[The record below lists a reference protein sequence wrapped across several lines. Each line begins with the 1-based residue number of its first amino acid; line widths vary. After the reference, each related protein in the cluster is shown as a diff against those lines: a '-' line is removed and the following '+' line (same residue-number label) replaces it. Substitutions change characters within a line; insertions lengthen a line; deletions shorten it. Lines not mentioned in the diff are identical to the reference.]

1 MLKYIAQ
8 RLVMMVGILIGV
20 LTIAFVLG
28 RVLPNS
34 PATLIL
40 GDRPTA
46 EQVQRAEEELGLNK
60 PLFVQYGLYMG
71 QVFRGNF
78 GQSLRTKQPVLVEIR
93 NRMGATI
100 ELTTA
105 AMVIVVLLGVPLGVF
120 SAVKQNSLLDNLV
133 RAGAV
138 GGVAIPAFILA
149 MMLQIVFYG
158 QLNWFPIQGRIDS
171 NILLDDPFARVTG
184 LFLIDTL
191 IAGEWSAFKSAV
203 SHLILPTLTL
213 SIVTLATVTRITR
226 NMMVEVL
233 GEDYIRTAFAYG
245 IPSRKI
251 YFSYALRATLIPML
265 TVIGLTYGYLLGG
278 AVVVEFVFDWP
289 GLGGF
294 LVFSIVQNDFPAV
307 LGTTLFLSGAYLSIN
322 LLVDLLYFVV
332 DPRLRAQ

>member
-1 MLKYIAQ
+1 
-8 RLVMMVGILIGV
+8 MMVGILIGV

-60 PLFVQYGLYMG
+60 PLFVQYALYMG
-71 QVFRGNF
+71 QVARGNF

-171 NILLDDPFARVTG
+171 SILLDDPFARVTG

-191 IAGEWSAFKSAV
+191 IAGEWGAFKSAV

-322 LLVDLLYFVV
+322 LVVDLLYLVV

>member
-1 MLKYIAQ
+1 
-8 RLVMMVGILIGV
+8 
-20 LTIAFVLG
+20 
-28 RVLPNS
+28 
-34 PATLIL
+34 
-40 GDRPTA
+40 
-46 EQVQRAEEELGLNK
+46 
-60 PLFVQYGLYMG
+60 
-71 QVFRGNF
+71 
-78 GQSLRTKQPVLVEIR
+78 
-93 NRMGATI
+93 
-100 ELTTA
+100 
-105 AMVIVVLLGVPLGVF
+105 
-120 SAVKQNSLLDNLV
+120 V

-171 NILLDDPFARVTG
+171 SILLDDPFARVTG

-191 IAGEWSAFKSAV
+191 IAGEWGAFKSAV

-322 LLVDLLYFVV
+322 LVVDLLYLVV